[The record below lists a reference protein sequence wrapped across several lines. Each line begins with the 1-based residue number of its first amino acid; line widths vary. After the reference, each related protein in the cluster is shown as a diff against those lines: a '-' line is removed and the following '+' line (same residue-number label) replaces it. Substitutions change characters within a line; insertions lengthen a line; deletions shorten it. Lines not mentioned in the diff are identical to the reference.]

1 MVSKTFHLVLSS
13 IPELDDRLKYW
24 SLIRPPTV
32 ILILRISIPS
42 RVALTYWSEFAH
54 LESDTD
60 IIRMKK
66 HCFILNI
73 PIFFPIFYAESV
85 KYAALCPH
93 PPSFHPSVHPCCR
106 IPLTDSWV
114 PRNWQGS
121 GAAPVVWL
129 SPQHSLC
136 ATSAGLGVS
145 RASSGSS
152 VFLCWPN
159 RTPFLRH
166 ATSQTLELI
175 YLRQWFSTQ
184 GVTMLS

>member
-73 PIFFPIFYAESV
+73 PIFFFNILCRKCQVRSTVPLPPIF
-85 KYAALCPH
+85 
-93 PPSFHPSVHPCCR
+93 PSISPCCG
-106 IPLTDSWV
+106 IPLKDSWV

-121 GAAPVVWL
+121 RAAPVVWL

-136 ATSAGLGVS
+136 ATSTGLGVS

-159 RTPFLRH
+159 RTPFLCH